1 MTANNPCVKNC
12 CLDPDDICLGCFRT
26 LNEILAWRAMSDQEK
41 QATLILC
48 NQREVERSEY
58 VKKDIDSR

>member
-1 MTANNPCVKNC
+1 MTVSNPCVKNC
-12 CLDPDDICLGCFRT
+12 CLDPNDICLGCFRT
-26 LNEILAWRAMSDQEK
+26 LNEILAWQAMSDQQK

-48 NQREVERSEY
+48 HQRKVERSEY

>member
-1 MTANNPCVKNC
+1 MTVSNPCVKNC
-12 CLDPDDICLGCFRT
+12 CLDPNDICLGCFRT
-26 LNEILAWRAMSDQEK
+26 LSEILAWQAMSDQQK

-48 NQREVERSEY
+48 HQRKVERSEY

>member
-1 MTANNPCVKNC
+1 MASDNPCVKNC
-12 CLDPDDICLGCFRT
+12 CLTPDDVCLGCFRT
-26 LNEILAWRAMSDQEK
+26 LNEILSWHEMGEQEK

-48 NQREVERSEY
+48 KQRRKEQSNY